1 MFCFQKLE
9 SLTMYIRDTL
19 FGLERFCKAM
29 PQITKLNLSSGD
41 QRNRYDGAL
50 RAIGANMHHLK
61 SLDISWCSAEPKSI
75 EHLLP
80 TEDNALGGCPELED
94 LDLWGVR
101 NVDVELLKK
110 ILLALPKLRILRH
123 RLLVDALRDLTEEEM
138 GEDTLRYL
146 NISYCD
152 DRSKSIRCD
161 ILAKSPIFYRFKHN
175 ITTAVIRGKRQSAK
189 SGQQETASLAD
200 ALMSLPKLNCLKL
213 SGISEAHE
221 HVLPLLDSIGDRLVL
236 VELFDLSG
244 YLSVQ
249 DIMRTC
255 TNVVELELCYRHF
268 KNGTLKNGSNKLVQQ
283 NQIESTSKM
292 PVLHCLTKV
301 ILGHMNK
308 EICSS
313 DMLIALLQ
321 SPNLEN
327 VLLGDLEAMTD
338 DVMWTVLSSSDCA
351 GLSKVT
357 RFSVSHCPLITEAP
371 LVHWINREDCSLQY
385 IIFSNCPG
393 INCNSLKAAA
403 KKCHK
408 ALRIEEVSLPGF

>member
-1 MFCFQKLE
+1 M
-9 SLTMYIRDTL
+9 
-19 FGLERFCKAM
+19 
-29 PQITKLNLSSGD
+29 
-41 QRNRYDGAL
+41 
-50 RAIGANMHHLK
+50 
-61 SLDISWCSAEPKSI
+61 
-75 EHLLP
+75 
-80 TEDNALGGCPELED
+80 
-94 LDLWGVR
+94 
-101 NVDVELLKK
+101 
-110 ILLALPKLRILRH
+110 
-123 RLLVDALRDLTEEEM
+123 
-138 GEDTLRYL
+138 
-146 NISYCD
+146 
-152 DRSKSIRCD
+152 
-161 ILAKSPIFYRFKHN
+161 
-175 ITTAVIRGKRQSAK
+175 
-189 SGQQETASLAD
+189 
-200 ALMSLPKLNCLKL
+200 KL

-221 HVLPLLDSIGDRLVL
+221 HVLPLLDTIGDRLVL

-268 KNGTLKNGSNKLVQQ
+268 KNGALKNDSNKLVQQ

-301 ILGHMNK
+301 ILEHMNK

-321 SPNLEN
+321 SPNLKN

-357 RFSVSHCPLITEAP
+357 RFSVSHCSLITEAL
-371 LVHWINREDCSLQY
+371 LVHWINREDCPLQY

-393 INCNSLKAAA
+393 INCNVLKAAA

>member
-9 SLTMYIRDTL
+9 SLTMDIRDTL
-19 FGLERFCKAM
+19 FGLEEFCKAM
-29 PQITKLNLSSGD
+29 PQITKLSVSCGG
-41 QRNRYDGAL
+41 QMNRYDGAL

-94 LDLWGVR
+94 LDLWEVE

-110 ILLALPKLRILRH
+110 IILALPKL
-123 RLLVDALRDLTEEEM
+123 
-138 GEDTLRYL
+138 
-146 NISYCD
+146 
-152 DRSKSIRCD
+152 
-161 ILAKSPIFYRFKHN
+161 P
-175 ITTAVIRGKRQSAK
+175 RGKRQSAK
-189 SGQQETASLAD
+189 SGQQEIASLAD

-221 HVLPLLDSIGDRLVL
+221 HVFPLLDSIGDRLVL

-255 TNVVELELCYRHF
+255 TNIVELELCYRHF
-268 KNGTLKNGSNKLVQQ
+268 KNSTLKNDSNKLVQQ

-292 PVLHCLTKV
+292 LVLHCLTKV
-301 ILGHMNK
+301 TLGHMNK

-338 DVMWTVLSSSDCA
+338 DVMWTVLSSNCCA

-357 RFSVSHCPLITEAP
+357 RFSVNHCPLITEAP
-371 LVHWINREDCSLQY
+371 LVDWMNKEDCSLQY

-393 INCNSLKAAA
+393 IDCNVLKAAA

-408 ALRIEEVSLPGF
+408 ALRIEEVLLPRC